1 MAYRIR
7 SAARAD
13 EDLIWKATMETVW
26 STIPEDERSQ
36 LQPGDFEAHFRE
48 QADPYVRGLRGER
61 FVAEDD
67 MGRAIGYIILAEI
80 RTFYSPKPIGFVFDV
95 WVKPEHR
102 GKGVGK
108 FLIERA
114 FAWCRLRGLSKL
126 KLEVA
131 RSNSTAKSLY
141 DRMGFVEERYAM
153 GAVVPV
159 PAP

>member
-7 SAARAD
+7 SATRAD
-13 EDLIWKATMETVW
+13 ENLIWKATMETVW
-26 STIPEDERSQ
+26 STIPEDERSHLDPQ
-36 LQPGDFEAHFRE
+36 EFETHFRE
-48 QADPYVRGLRGER
+48 QAEPYVRGLRGER
-61 FVAEDD
+61 FVAEDE
-67 MGRAIGYIILAEI
+67 MGRAVGYIILAEI
-80 RTFYSPKPIGFVFDV
+80 RTFYSPKPVGFVFDV

-131 RSNSTAKSLY
+131 KTNAAAKSLY
-141 DRMGFVEERYAM
+141 DRMGFFEERDAM
-153 GAVVPV
+153 GASVP
-159 PAP
+159 PGQT